1 MKNIDVALIHRVLDG
16 DNTAFT
22 ELVNKY
28 QKPVHALVW
37 RKVGDFHIA
46 EEITQDTFLKAYQ
59 RLATLK
65 KPQRFA
71 SWLYVIAANHCSTWL
86 RKKRLRTQSLEET
99 SSAQLEKATYSGY
112 VIEENERT
120 AVETRRE
127 TVKKLLAK
135 LQESER
141 TVITLYYFGEMSS
154 VEISAFLGVSENTI
168 RSRLRRAQQRLK
180 KEEPMIREALD
191 NFQITPQFT
200 ENIMR
205 EISRLKP
212 AVSPGGKPFVP
223 WAIAASTIVLVF
235 IMLGANN
242 QYLSR
247 FQKPYSFDA
256 ASEMTVELIEAPV
269 ILNLESKPDVQNQL
283 GKHDATGRNENT
295 HRKSDVTLFPSASGR
310 ILDETGKPVSELKI
324 ALTPVVDG
332 NGAWFPIPER
342 NPRGDAPPF
351 HAESDAAGRFNITT
365 VIDGPV
371 LLSLFPPRKSDIRI
385 LKVQIGGL
393 SLYPTG
399 MPERGVVFATS
410 LGRRIEN
417 IEVTVQQP
425 HIRGKVQHADGTP
438 IVNTSIRRRL
448 RTESLNG
455 NSSSSDGGIQTD
467 AEGYFTHYMDMNL
480 GGPTFYM
487 LSLVYLGQT
496 VSAKPILLKPG
507 DQTHDVVFTFD
518 DTSAS
523 PLRRGRGGFAGA
535 SASTRDSRPIASPSI
550 KGVWVVRPE
559 NGHAYKRIQCEDWE
573 DAQTQATAE
582 GGHLVTINDEME
594 QKWLQA
600 VFGGQPSWIGLND
613 IAQEGQW
620 TWDNGEPLTYTNWGL
635 QQPGDTSSG
644 EEDYVII
651 GPSGKW
657 EDSGPGHGGISL
669 IRTALIEKEN
679 LPAKK

>member
-86 RKKRLRTQSLEET
+86 RKKRLRTQSLEGT
-99 SSAQLEKATYSGY
+99 SSAQLEKATYSEY

-127 TVKKLLAK
+127 AVKKLLAK

-141 TVITLYYFGEMSS
+141 TVITLHYFGEMSS

-191 NFQITPQFT
+191 NFQITPKFT

-212 AVSPGGKPFVP
+212 ATSPIGKPLAP
-223 WAIAASTIVLVF
+223 WAIAASTIALVF

-283 GKHDATGRNENT
+283 G
-295 HRKSDVTLFPSASGR
+295 
-310 ILDETGKPVSELKI
+310 
-324 ALTPVVDG
+324 
-332 NGAWFPIPER
+332 
-342 NPRGDAPPF
+342 
-351 HAESDAAGRFNITT
+351 
-365 VIDGPV
+365 
-371 LLSLFPPRKSDIRI
+371 
-385 LKVQIGGL
+385 
-393 SLYPTG
+393 
-399 MPERGVVFATS
+399 
-410 LGRRIEN
+410 
-417 IEVTVQQP
+417 
-425 HIRGKVQHADGTP
+425 
-438 IVNTSIRRRL
+438 
-448 RTESLNG
+448 
-455 NSSSSDGGIQTD
+455 
-467 AEGYFTHYMDMNL
+467 
-480 GGPTFYM
+480 
-487 LSLVYLGQT
+487 
-496 VSAKPILLKPG
+496 
-507 DQTHDVVFTFD
+507 
-518 DTSAS
+518 
-523 PLRRGRGGFAGA
+523 
-535 SASTRDSRPIASPSI
+535 
-550 KGVWVVRPE
+550 
-559 NGHAYKRIQCEDWE
+559 
-573 DAQTQATAE
+573 
-582 GGHLVTINDEME
+582 
-594 QKWLQA
+594 
-600 VFGGQPSWIGLND
+600 
-613 IAQEGQW
+613 
-620 TWDNGEPLTYTNWGL
+620 
-635 QQPGDTSSG
+635 
-644 EEDYVII
+644 
-651 GPSGKW
+651 
-657 EDSGPGHGGISL
+657 
-669 IRTALIEKEN
+669 
-679 LPAKK
+679 